1 MLDLSSPL
9 FDRSMCSHYSVRGIT
24 LWPHSPPF
32 FKLIIKRVNPKT
44 FQLLDERQNESAAVM
59 VGRSAA

>member
-9 FDRSMCSHYSVRGIT
+9 FDRSMCSHYSVWGIT
-24 LWPHSPPF
+24 LWPHSPRF

-44 FQLLDERQNESAAVM
+44 FQLLDERQRKALQ
-59 VGRSAA
+59 